1 MDNAIE
7 IIGWIGSLEVVIAYA
22 LISYTKTTGK
32 SIVYQLLN
40 LTGAIFLLINT
51 ILHGAFPASF
61 VNAVWALIAIYA
73 LLRIGR
79 QKKT

>member
-1 MDNAIE
+1 MDAIE

-51 ILHGAFPASF
+51 ILHGALPASF

-79 QKKT
+79 QKKA